1 MFYDRCVLHGHGEI
15 GFFFENLYH
24 LRIVIE
30 TIYYDTMYV
39 FDSDNNRSRSIDNSL
54 VSLRD

>member
-1 MFYDRCVLHGHGEI
+1 MIAVFHTEKLD
-15 GFFFENLYH
+15 FFFENLYH

-39 FDSDNNRSRSIDNSL
+39 LDSDTNRSRSIDNSL
-54 VSLRD
+54 VFLRD